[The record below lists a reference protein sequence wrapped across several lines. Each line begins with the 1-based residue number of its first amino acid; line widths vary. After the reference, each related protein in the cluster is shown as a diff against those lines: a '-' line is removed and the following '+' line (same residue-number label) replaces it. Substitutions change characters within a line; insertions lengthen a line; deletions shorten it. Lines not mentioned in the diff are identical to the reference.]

1 MTQLSLTDEQRFRE
15 SMLSLSHIE
24 ILDGELW
31 ILSALTDSL
40 SDEQT
45 ISAVIIDMTQQNDAS
60 E

>member
-15 SMLSLSHIE
+15 SMLLLSHIE

-31 ILSALTDSL
+31 ALSALTDAL

-45 ISAVIIDMTQQNDAS
+45 ISAVVIDMTQQNDS
-60 E
+60 SK

>member
-15 SMLSLSHIE
+15 SMLLLSHIE
-24 ILDGELW
+24 SLDGELW
-31 ILSALTDSL
+31 VLSALTDAL

-45 ISAVIIDMTQQNDAS
+45 ISAVVVDMTQQNDSS

>member
-15 SMLSLSHIE
+15 SMLLLSHIE

-31 ILSALTDSL
+31 VLSALTDAL

-45 ISAVIIDMTQQNDAS
+45 ISAVVVDMTQQNDAS
-60 E
+60 K